1 MRKHT
6 RKYTGTVLLSSAV
19 QRLAVIAVIVALM
32 WLLSAWALGW
42 L

>member
-1 MRKHT
+1 MRSFT
-6 RKYTGTVLLSSAV
+6 RKYTGSALLASAL
-19 QRLAVIAVIVALM
+19 QRVLAVTVVIILM